1 MRVTKRSGRVEDVK
15 FDNVTN
21 RISKLTEGLSNS
33 VDVTKV
39 AQQVFSSIY
48 DGINTHEIDTLSAE
62 ICIGMITSDPDYEIL
77 ATRITASNIQKRA
90 ANNFHIAMRKL
101 HKAGIVTH
109 EVLEVSSK
117 VKDDIK
123 PERDYDFGYFGL
135 KTLEKGYLQKI
146 DGEII
151 ETPQYM
157 YMRVAIGIH
166 GHDTERVLETYD
178 ALSKGLFIHATP
190 TLFNAGTPRPQMSSC
205 FVAGTAV
212 FTTNRGPVPIEEVCI
227 GDNVVTHT
235 GSIKPVLQT
244 HKNLLGDR
252 TLFDVKIYKTPG
264 FQVTGNHRFWSITKE
279 QLHWKDEPQWNSI
292 EHLRVG
298 DWISIPKTKLN
309 TVYEILDMY
318 ELLKDEN
325 GTEHWTYS
333 FEFDGTK
340 MRRLTHFTSEYRPNG
355 ITLKGEWF
363 ERYIKVDEDFAWFI
377 GSWYGDGCITY
388 QRSSAKSKRT
398 PTHRGISFAQNPN
411 NTTFIE
417 KIEKIGCKY
426 LGVHACISK
435 SKKRNCLSIS
445 FNNSAIGNAFN
456 ILFGRWSSGKFLW
469 PNMYSWNRN
478 MVSAF
483 IGGLVSTDGCC
494 TLRGNVTV
502 QLTNQPLIKSI
513 FHLSRSVGLDTS
525 LTVGSKPYKDRK
537 QYIGRIQFPWIP
549 EIMKWVYKHYD
560 DNRLYKSERANTTL
574 EIDGKIFLRINAKTR
589 VKDNLPEF
597 VYTLG
602 VKDDHSYTVQGVI
615 AENCFLIANKEDSI
629 DGIYDTVKECARI
642 SKWAGGIGLHI
653 HDVRANK
660 SHIRGTNGTSDGIIP
675 MLRVYN
681 STARYVNQAGR
692 RKGSIAVY
700 LEPWHADILDF
711 LEIRLNQGD
720 EEARCRDLFSAMWI
734 PDLFMKRVE
743 SGGNWSLF
751 CPDQAK
757 GLSDVYGKE
766 FEDLY
771 EKYEAEGLA
780 RKVVPASEVWKAII
794 KSQSETGTPYML
806 YKDACN
812 EKSNHKHVGT
822 IKSSNLCVAPETK
835 ILTSKGQQIISEL
848 VDQDVE
854 VWNGDEFSNVTIRQT
869 GKNQKLLT
877 VKTSKGLELRC
888 TPYHKFWIV
897 GHNEPIEAQNL
908 EKGMKII
915 KHSLPVINHNTENMK
930 YAYTHGLFCAD
941 GTTSSH
947 GNPKRCLFKAKNNG
961 FCMRHQKNLKDYE
974 EDDDGTCQAN
984 SYSEQKFL
992 DLYHVKKKLMKF
1004 IDYDYASNNDA
1015 CNKIRLRLPKDI
1027 DEKYTV
1033 PTECSLESKLEWF
1046 AGLIDGDGCVTK
1058 HQGGRGISIQIGSI
1072 HYNFLNDVLL
1082 MLQTIG
1088 VNSRINLSRNESIKE
1103 LPGGSY
1109 TCKKLWR
1116 LLIPSGGVELLKT
1129 LGLNTR
1135 RVNINTE
1142 NLPNRQALHFDKIVS
1157 VEDLGETSD
1166 TFCFNEPLKH
1176 RGIFNGILTGNCTE
1190 ILEYTDKDET
1200 AVCNLASIALPKYVD
1215 VEKKEFNHEELHRVT
1230 KMVTRNLNKVID
1242 KNFYPTENGERSN
1255 MRHRP
1260 IGIGV
1265 QGLADVFI
1273 MLRMSFGSE
1282 ESRKLNRDIFET
1294 IYHASLESSCE
1305 LAEMY
1310 GTYETFK
1317 GSPFSQGI
1325 LQFDM
1330 WDRDP
1335 KFSGRYDWNAMRELV
1350 KKGTRN
1356 SLLLAPMPTA
1366 STSQIL
1372 GNNECFEPYTTN
1384 IYLRRTL
1391 AGEFVVVN
1399 KHLVNDLK
1407 ERGLWSKEMKDL
1419 MVKANGS
1426 VQNII
1431 DIPDDLKEL
1440 YKTVWEM
1447 SQKTIID
1454 MAADRGVYIDQS
1466 QSMNLFV
1473 ESPTLSKLSSMH
1485 MYAWKTGLKTGM
1497 YYLRSKAKARPIQF
1511 SLEAECAMCSA

>member
-21 RISKLTEGLSNS
+21 RISKLTEGLSET
-33 VDVTKV
+33 VDVTKI

-48 DGINTHEIDTLSAE
+48 DGIKTPEIDTLSAE

-123 PERDYDFGYFGL
+123 PERDFEFGYFGL

-166 GHDTERVLETYD
+166 GHDIDHVLETYE

-190 TLFNAGTPRPQMSSC
+190 TLFNAGTPRPQMSS
-205 FVAGTAV
+205 
-212 FTTNRGPVPIEEVCI
+212 
-227 GDNVVTHT
+227 
-235 GSIKPVLQT
+235 
-244 HKNLLGDR
+244 
-252 TLFDVKIYKTPG
+252 
-264 FQVTGNHRFWSITKE
+264 
-279 QLHWKDEPQWNSI
+279 
-292 EHLRVG
+292 
-298 DWISIPKTKLN
+298 
-309 TVYEILDMY
+309 
-318 ELLKDEN
+318 
-325 GTEHWTYS
+325 
-333 FEFDGTK
+333 
-340 MRRLTHFTSEYRPNG
+340 
-355 ITLKGEWF
+355 
-363 ERYIKVDEDFAWFI
+363 
-377 GSWYGDGCITY
+377 
-388 QRSSAKSKRT
+388 
-398 PTHRGISFAQNPN
+398 
-411 NTTFIE
+411 
-417 KIEKIGCKY
+417 
-426 LGVHACISK
+426 
-435 SKKRNCLSIS
+435 
-445 FNNSAIGNAFN
+445 
-456 ILFGRWSSGKFLW
+456 
-469 PNMYSWNRN
+469 
-478 MVSAF
+478 
-483 IGGLVSTDGCC
+483 
-494 TLRGNVTV
+494 
-502 QLTNQPLIKSI
+502 
-513 FHLSRSVGLDTS
+513 
-525 LTVGSKPYKDRK
+525 
-537 QYIGRIQFPWIP
+537 
-549 EIMKWVYKHYD
+549 
-560 DNRLYKSERANTTL
+560 
-574 EIDGKIFLRINAKTR
+574 
-589 VKDNLPEF
+589 
-597 VYTLG
+597 
-602 VKDDHSYTVQGVI
+602 
-615 AENCFLIANKEDSI
+615 CFLIANKEDSI

-642 SKWAGGIGLHI
+642 SKWAGGIGLHV

-734 PDLFMKRVE
+734 SDLFMKRVE
-743 SGGNWSLF
+743 SDGNWSLF

-766 FEDLY
+766 FEELY
-771 EKYEAEGLA
+771 EKYESEGIA
-780 RKVVPASEVWKAII
+780 TKVVPASEIWKAII

-812 EKSNHKHVGT
+812 EKSNHKHIGT
-822 IKSSNLCVAPETK
+822 IKSSNL
-835 ILTSKGQQIISEL
+835 
-848 VDQDVE
+848 
-854 VWNGDEFSNVTIRQT
+854 
-869 GKNQKLLT
+869 
-877 VKTSKGLELRC
+877 
-888 TPYHKFWIV
+888 
-897 GHNEPIEAQNL
+897 
-908 EKGMKII
+908 
-915 KHSLPVINHNTENMK
+915 
-930 YAYTHGLFCAD
+930 
-941 GTTSSH
+941 
-947 GNPKRCLFKAKNNG
+947 
-961 FCMRHQKNLKDYE
+961 
-974 EDDDGTCQAN
+974 
-984 SYSEQKFL
+984 
-992 DLYHVKKKLMKF
+992 
-1004 IDYDYASNNDA
+1004 
-1015 CNKIRLRLPKDI
+1015 
-1027 DEKYTV
+1027 
-1033 PTECSLESKLEWF
+1033 
-1046 AGLIDGDGCVTK
+1046 
-1058 HQGGRGISIQIGSI
+1058 
-1072 HYNFLNDVLL
+1072 
-1082 MLQTIG
+1082 
-1088 VNSRINLSRNESIKE
+1088 
-1103 LPGGSY
+1103 
-1109 TCKKLWR
+1109 
-1116 LLIPSGGVELLKT
+1116 
-1129 LGLNTR
+1129 
-1135 RVNINTE
+1135 
-1142 NLPNRQALHFDKIVS
+1142 
-1157 VEDLGETSD
+1157 
-1166 TFCFNEPLKH
+1166 
-1176 RGIFNGILTGNCTE
+1176 CTE

-1242 KNFYPTENGERSN
+1242 KNFYPTENGKRSN

-1273 MLRMSFGSE
+1273 MLRMTFGSE
-1282 ESRKLNRDIFET
+1282 ESRKLNIDIFET

-1310 GTYETFK
+1310 GPYETFK
-1317 GSPFSQGI
+1317 GSPFSKGI

-1335 KFSGRYDWNAMRELV
+1335 KFSGRYDWNAMRKLV
-1350 KKGTRN
+1350 KKGTMN

-1407 ERGLWSKEMKDL
+1407 DRGLWSREMKDL

-1473 ESPTLSKLSSMH
+1473 ESPTISKLSSMH

-1497 YYLRSKAKARPIQF
+1497 YYLRSKAKSRPIQF
-1511 SLEAECAMCSA
+1511 SLEAECSMCSA

>member
-21 RISKLTEGLSNS
+21 RISKLTEGLSET
-33 VDVTKV
+33 VDVTKI

-48 DGINTHEIDTLSAE
+48 DGIKTPEIDTLSAE

-123 PERDYDFGYFGL
+123 PERDFEFGYFGL

-166 GHDTERVLETYD
+166 GHDIDHVLETYE

-190 TLFNAGTPRPQMSSC
+190 TLFNAGTPRPQMSS
-205 FVAGTAV
+205 
-212 FTTNRGPVPIEEVCI
+212 
-227 GDNVVTHT
+227 
-235 GSIKPVLQT
+235 
-244 HKNLLGDR
+244 
-252 TLFDVKIYKTPG
+252 
-264 FQVTGNHRFWSITKE
+264 
-279 QLHWKDEPQWNSI
+279 
-292 EHLRVG
+292 
-298 DWISIPKTKLN
+298 
-309 TVYEILDMY
+309 
-318 ELLKDEN
+318 
-325 GTEHWTYS
+325 
-333 FEFDGTK
+333 
-340 MRRLTHFTSEYRPNG
+340 
-355 ITLKGEWF
+355 
-363 ERYIKVDEDFAWFI
+363 
-377 GSWYGDGCITY
+377 
-388 QRSSAKSKRT
+388 
-398 PTHRGISFAQNPN
+398 
-411 NTTFIE
+411 
-417 KIEKIGCKY
+417 
-426 LGVHACISK
+426 
-435 SKKRNCLSIS
+435 
-445 FNNSAIGNAFN
+445 
-456 ILFGRWSSGKFLW
+456 
-469 PNMYSWNRN
+469 
-478 MVSAF
+478 
-483 IGGLVSTDGCC
+483 
-494 TLRGNVTV
+494 
-502 QLTNQPLIKSI
+502 
-513 FHLSRSVGLDTS
+513 
-525 LTVGSKPYKDRK
+525 
-537 QYIGRIQFPWIP
+537 
-549 EIMKWVYKHYD
+549 
-560 DNRLYKSERANTTL
+560 
-574 EIDGKIFLRINAKTR
+574 
-589 VKDNLPEF
+589 
-597 VYTLG
+597 
-602 VKDDHSYTVQGVI
+602 
-615 AENCFLIANKEDSI
+615 CFLIANKEDSI

-642 SKWAGGIGLHI
+642 SKWAGGIGLHV

-681 STARYVNQAGR
+681 TTARYVNQAGR

-743 SGGNWSLF
+743 SDGNWSLF
-751 CPDQAK
+751 CPDVAR

-766 FEDLY
+766 FEELY
-771 EKYEAEGLA
+771 EKYESEGIA
-780 RKVVPASEVWKAII
+780 TKVVPASEIWKAII

-812 EKSNHKHVGT
+812 EKSNHKHIGT
-822 IKSSNLCVAPETK
+822 IKSSNL
-835 ILTSKGQQIISEL
+835 
-848 VDQDVE
+848 
-854 VWNGDEFSNVTIRQT
+854 
-869 GKNQKLLT
+869 
-877 VKTSKGLELRC
+877 
-888 TPYHKFWIV
+888 
-897 GHNEPIEAQNL
+897 
-908 EKGMKII
+908 
-915 KHSLPVINHNTENMK
+915 
-930 YAYTHGLFCAD
+930 
-941 GTTSSH
+941 
-947 GNPKRCLFKAKNNG
+947 
-961 FCMRHQKNLKDYE
+961 
-974 EDDDGTCQAN
+974 
-984 SYSEQKFL
+984 
-992 DLYHVKKKLMKF
+992 
-1004 IDYDYASNNDA
+1004 
-1015 CNKIRLRLPKDI
+1015 
-1027 DEKYTV
+1027 
-1033 PTECSLESKLEWF
+1033 
-1046 AGLIDGDGCVTK
+1046 
-1058 HQGGRGISIQIGSI
+1058 
-1072 HYNFLNDVLL
+1072 
-1082 MLQTIG
+1082 
-1088 VNSRINLSRNESIKE
+1088 
-1103 LPGGSY
+1103 
-1109 TCKKLWR
+1109 
-1116 LLIPSGGVELLKT
+1116 
-1129 LGLNTR
+1129 
-1135 RVNINTE
+1135 
-1142 NLPNRQALHFDKIVS
+1142 
-1157 VEDLGETSD
+1157 
-1166 TFCFNEPLKH
+1166 
-1176 RGIFNGILTGNCTE
+1176 CTE

-1242 KNFYPTENGERSN
+1242 KNFYPTENGKRSN

-1273 MLRMSFGSE
+1273 MLRMTFGSE
-1282 ESRKLNRDIFET
+1282 ESRKLNIDIFET

-1310 GTYETFK
+1310 GPYESFK
-1317 GSPFSQGI
+1317 GSPFSKGI

-1335 KFSGRYDWNAMRELV
+1335 KFSGRYDWNAMRKLV
-1350 KKGTRN
+1350 KKGTMN

-1454 MAADRGVYIDQS
+1454 MAADRAVYIDQS

-1473 ESPTLSKLSSMH
+1473 ESPTISKLSSMH

-1497 YYLRSKAKARPIQF
+1497 YYLRSKAKSRPIQF
-1511 SLEAECAMCSA
+1511 SLEAECSMCSA

>member
-21 RISKLTEGLSNS
+21 RISKLNYDLSEC
-33 VDVTKV
+33 VDVTKI

-48 DGINTHEIDTLSAE
+48 DGIKTPEIDTLSAE

-117 VKDDIK
+117 VKDEIK
-123 PERDYDFGYFGL
+123 PERDFEFGYFGL

-146 DGEII
+146 DGEVI
-151 ETPQYM
+151 ETPQYL

-166 GHDTERVLETYD
+166 GHDIDHVLETYD

-205 FVAGTAV
+205 F
-212 FTTNRGPVPIEEVCI
+212 
-227 GDNVVTHT
+227 
-235 GSIKPVLQT
+235 
-244 HKNLLGDR
+244 
-252 TLFDVKIYKTPG
+252 
-264 FQVTGNHRFWSITKE
+264 
-279 QLHWKDEPQWNSI
+279 
-292 EHLRVG
+292 
-298 DWISIPKTKLN
+298 
-309 TVYEILDMY
+309 
-318 ELLKDEN
+318 
-325 GTEHWTYS
+325 
-333 FEFDGTK
+333 
-340 MRRLTHFTSEYRPNG
+340 
-355 ITLKGEWF
+355 
-363 ERYIKVDEDFAWFI
+363 
-377 GSWYGDGCITY
+377 
-388 QRSSAKSKRT
+388 
-398 PTHRGISFAQNPN
+398 
-411 NTTFIE
+411 
-417 KIEKIGCKY
+417 
-426 LGVHACISK
+426 
-435 SKKRNCLSIS
+435 
-445 FNNSAIGNAFN
+445 
-456 ILFGRWSSGKFLW
+456 
-469 PNMYSWNRN
+469 
-478 MVSAF
+478 
-483 IGGLVSTDGCC
+483 
-494 TLRGNVTV
+494 
-502 QLTNQPLIKSI
+502 
-513 FHLSRSVGLDTS
+513 
-525 LTVGSKPYKDRK
+525 
-537 QYIGRIQFPWIP
+537 
-549 EIMKWVYKHYD
+549 
-560 DNRLYKSERANTTL
+560 
-574 EIDGKIFLRINAKTR
+574 
-589 VKDNLPEF
+589 
-597 VYTLG
+597 
-602 VKDDHSYTVQGVI
+602 
-615 AENCFLIANKEDSI
+615 LIANKEDSI

-642 SKWAGGIGLHI
+642 SKWAGGIGLHV

-743 SGGNWSLF
+743 SDGNWSLF

-766 FEDLY
+766 FEELY
-771 EKYEAEGLA
+771 EKYESEGIA
-780 RKVVPASEVWKAII
+780 SKVVPASEIWKAII

-812 EKSNHKHVGT
+812 EKSNHKHIGT
-822 IKSSNLCVAPETK
+822 IKSSNL
-835 ILTSKGQQIISEL
+835 
-848 VDQDVE
+848 
-854 VWNGDEFSNVTIRQT
+854 
-869 GKNQKLLT
+869 
-877 VKTSKGLELRC
+877 
-888 TPYHKFWIV
+888 
-897 GHNEPIEAQNL
+897 
-908 EKGMKII
+908 
-915 KHSLPVINHNTENMK
+915 
-930 YAYTHGLFCAD
+930 
-941 GTTSSH
+941 
-947 GNPKRCLFKAKNNG
+947 
-961 FCMRHQKNLKDYE
+961 
-974 EDDDGTCQAN
+974 
-984 SYSEQKFL
+984 
-992 DLYHVKKKLMKF
+992 
-1004 IDYDYASNNDA
+1004 
-1015 CNKIRLRLPKDI
+1015 
-1027 DEKYTV
+1027 
-1033 PTECSLESKLEWF
+1033 
-1046 AGLIDGDGCVTK
+1046 
-1058 HQGGRGISIQIGSI
+1058 
-1072 HYNFLNDVLL
+1072 
-1082 MLQTIG
+1082 
-1088 VNSRINLSRNESIKE
+1088 
-1103 LPGGSY
+1103 
-1109 TCKKLWR
+1109 
-1116 LLIPSGGVELLKT
+1116 
-1129 LGLNTR
+1129 
-1135 RVNINTE
+1135 
-1142 NLPNRQALHFDKIVS
+1142 
-1157 VEDLGETSD
+1157 
-1166 TFCFNEPLKH
+1166 
-1176 RGIFNGILTGNCTE
+1176 CTE

-1242 KNFYPTENGERSN
+1242 KNFYPTENGKRSN

-1273 MLRMSFGSE
+1273 MLRMTFGSE
-1282 ESRKLNRDIFET
+1282 ESRKLNIDIFET

-1310 GTYETFK
+1310 GPYETFK
-1317 GSPFSQGI
+1317 GSPFSKGI

-1335 KFSGRYDWNAMRELV
+1335 KFSGRYDWNAMRKLV
-1350 KKGTRN
+1350 KKGTMN

-1473 ESPTLSKLSSMH
+1473 ESPTISKLSSMH

-1497 YYLRSKAKARPIQF
+1497 YYLRSKAKSRPIQF
-1511 SLEAECAMCSA
+1511 SLEAECSMCSA

>member
-21 RISKLTEGLSNS
+21 RISKLTEGLSET
-33 VDVTKV
+33 VDVTKI

-48 DGINTHEIDTLSAE
+48 DGIKTPEIDTLSAE

-123 PERDYDFGYFGL
+123 PERDFEFGYFGL

-166 GHDTERVLETYD
+166 GHDIDHVLETYD

-205 FVAGTAV
+205 F
-212 FTTNRGPVPIEEVCI
+212 
-227 GDNVVTHT
+227 
-235 GSIKPVLQT
+235 
-244 HKNLLGDR
+244 
-252 TLFDVKIYKTPG
+252 
-264 FQVTGNHRFWSITKE
+264 
-279 QLHWKDEPQWNSI
+279 
-292 EHLRVG
+292 
-298 DWISIPKTKLN
+298 
-309 TVYEILDMY
+309 
-318 ELLKDEN
+318 
-325 GTEHWTYS
+325 
-333 FEFDGTK
+333 
-340 MRRLTHFTSEYRPNG
+340 
-355 ITLKGEWF
+355 
-363 ERYIKVDEDFAWFI
+363 
-377 GSWYGDGCITY
+377 
-388 QRSSAKSKRT
+388 
-398 PTHRGISFAQNPN
+398 
-411 NTTFIE
+411 
-417 KIEKIGCKY
+417 
-426 LGVHACISK
+426 
-435 SKKRNCLSIS
+435 
-445 FNNSAIGNAFN
+445 
-456 ILFGRWSSGKFLW
+456 
-469 PNMYSWNRN
+469 
-478 MVSAF
+478 
-483 IGGLVSTDGCC
+483 
-494 TLRGNVTV
+494 
-502 QLTNQPLIKSI
+502 
-513 FHLSRSVGLDTS
+513 
-525 LTVGSKPYKDRK
+525 
-537 QYIGRIQFPWIP
+537 
-549 EIMKWVYKHYD
+549 
-560 DNRLYKSERANTTL
+560 
-574 EIDGKIFLRINAKTR
+574 
-589 VKDNLPEF
+589 
-597 VYTLG
+597 
-602 VKDDHSYTVQGVI
+602 
-615 AENCFLIANKEDSI
+615 LIANKEDSI

-642 SKWAGGIGLHI
+642 SKWAGGIGLHV

-681 STARYVNQAGR
+681 TTARYVNQAGR

-743 SGGNWSLF
+743 SDGNWSLF
-751 CPDQAK
+751 CPDVAR

-766 FEDLY
+766 FEELY
-771 EKYEAEGLA
+771 EKYEADGLA
-780 RKVVPASEVWKAII
+780 SKVVPASEVWKAII

-812 EKSNHKHVGT
+812 EKSNHKHLGT
-822 IKSSNLCVAPETK
+822 IKSSNL
-835 ILTSKGQQIISEL
+835 
-848 VDQDVE
+848 
-854 VWNGDEFSNVTIRQT
+854 
-869 GKNQKLLT
+869 
-877 VKTSKGLELRC
+877 
-888 TPYHKFWIV
+888 
-897 GHNEPIEAQNL
+897 
-908 EKGMKII
+908 
-915 KHSLPVINHNTENMK
+915 
-930 YAYTHGLFCAD
+930 
-941 GTTSSH
+941 
-947 GNPKRCLFKAKNNG
+947 
-961 FCMRHQKNLKDYE
+961 
-974 EDDDGTCQAN
+974 
-984 SYSEQKFL
+984 
-992 DLYHVKKKLMKF
+992 
-1004 IDYDYASNNDA
+1004 
-1015 CNKIRLRLPKDI
+1015 
-1027 DEKYTV
+1027 
-1033 PTECSLESKLEWF
+1033 
-1046 AGLIDGDGCVTK
+1046 
-1058 HQGGRGISIQIGSI
+1058 
-1072 HYNFLNDVLL
+1072 
-1082 MLQTIG
+1082 
-1088 VNSRINLSRNESIKE
+1088 
-1103 LPGGSY
+1103 
-1109 TCKKLWR
+1109 
-1116 LLIPSGGVELLKT
+1116 
-1129 LGLNTR
+1129 
-1135 RVNINTE
+1135 
-1142 NLPNRQALHFDKIVS
+1142 
-1157 VEDLGETSD
+1157 
-1166 TFCFNEPLKH
+1166 
-1176 RGIFNGILTGNCTE
+1176 CTE

-1242 KNFYPTENGERSN
+1242 KNFYPTENGKRSN

-1273 MLRMSFGSE
+1273 MLRMTFGSE
-1282 ESRKLNRDIFET
+1282 ESRKLNIDIFET

-1310 GTYETFK
+1310 GPYESFK
-1317 GSPFSQGI
+1317 GSPFSKGI

-1350 KKGTRN
+1350 KKGTMN

-1407 ERGLWSKEMKDL
+1407 DRGLWSREMKDL

-1473 ESPTLSKLSSMH
+1473 ESPTISKLSSMH

-1497 YYLRSKAKARPIQF
+1497 YYLRSKAKSRPIQF
-1511 SLEAECAMCSA
+1511 SLEAECSMCSA